1 MEETV
6 GLRAWGWHHSSW
18 AKGYLPSTP
27 RQTLPLL
34 PKGKLTWIRTTL
46 PPNTHLR
53 VAQDTEKE
61 RAAPMGRARML
72 GSRACRPRRTGLG
85 SKGFG
90 EPGPLPALS
99 APCSALFSGEQ
110 RFTAELQPAPG
121 SALSMTEIH
130 VRKQPAST
138 VGQPEARDPVGRQA
152 APEESSGPALP
163 LLLCTVTPSPL
174 WQVVNDTNRDK
185 MGT

>member
-6 GLRAWGWHHSSW
+6 GLRVWGWHHSSW

-34 PKGKLTWIRTTL
+34 PKGKLTWIYTTL

-53 VAQDTEKE
+53 VAQDTENE
-61 RAAPMGRARML
+61 QAAPMGRACML
-72 GSRACRPRRTGLG
+72 GSWACRPWRTRLGLQ
-85 SKGFG
+85 GFG
-90 EPGPLPALS
+90 EPGPLPDLS
-99 APCSALFSGEQ
+99 APCSALFSRDQ

-130 VRKQPAST
+130 VRKQTAST
-138 VGQPEARDPVGRQA
+138 MGQRQAPDPVSRQA
-152 APEESSGPALP
+152 APERNPMA
-163 LLLCTVTPSPL
+163 LLCHCSSAL
-174 WQVVNDTNRDK
+174 
-185 MGT
+185 